1 MDKAI
6 KELLDLRAIE
16 QLMIHYAD
24 RIDAND
30 PEGAAACFAEDGIG
44 KYWGDFRGR
53 KEIAARLGKILK
65 RFSTTSHH
73 LSNVSIQ
80 LDGDRA
86 TAMSYVYAF
95 HRMADTNDP
104 MHYWAAG
111 WTVWYGSRKAGVLR
125 NGKSW
130 ESAASNRMMQDGTGN
145 NPAIRAASC
154 GNPFAVTSRYKRAR
168 GVLTHPSS

>member
-1 MDKAI
+1 MDRAI
-6 KELLDLRAIE
+6 QELLDLRAIE

-44 KYWGDFRGR
+44 KYWGEFRGR

-104 MHYWAAG
+104 MHYWGRWVDRLVRLEEGWRFAEREVVGIGSIEPDDAG
-111 WTVWYGSRKAGVLR
+111 RDREQPG
-125 NGKSW
+125 
-130 ESAASNRMMQDGTGN
+130 
-145 NPAIRAASC
+145 
-154 GNPFAVTSRYKRAR
+154 
-168 GVLTHPSS
+168 HPGRLVR

>member
-6 KELLDLRAIE
+6 QELIDLRAIE
-16 QLMIHYAD
+16 QLMVRYAD

-44 KYWGDFRGR
+44 NYWGKYTGR
-53 KEIAARLGKILK
+53 KEIATRLSKILD
-65 RFSTTSHH
+65 RFSATSHH

-104 MHYWAAG
+104 MHYWGRWVDRLVRVEEGWRFAEREVVGIGSIEPDDAG
-111 WTVWYGSRKAGVLR
+111 RDREQPG
-125 NGKSW
+125 
-130 ESAASNRMMQDGTGN
+130 
-145 NPAIRAASC
+145 
-154 GNPFAVTSRYKRAR
+154 
-168 GVLTHPSS
+168 HPGRLER

>member
-6 KELLDLRAIE
+6 KELIDLRAIE
-16 QLMIHYAD
+16 QLMVRYAD

-44 KYWGDFRGR
+44 NYWGKYTGR
-53 KEIAARLGKILK
+53 IEIAARLGKILD
-65 RFSTTSHH
+65 RFSATSHH

-95 HRMADTNDP
+95 HRMADSNDP
-104 MHYWAAG
+104 MHYWGRWVDRLVRVEEGWRFAEREVVGIGSVEPDDAG
-111 WTVWYGSRKAGVLR
+111 RDREQPG
-125 NGKSW
+125 
-130 ESAASNRMMQDGTGN
+130 
-145 NPAIRAASC
+145 
-154 GNPFAVTSRYKRAR
+154 
-168 GVLTHPSS
+168 HPGRLER